1 MRAFTSNTSLSTKPS
16 RMKKPLLLYL
26 LLAASLGRGVAAPS
40 STAIAYQGRLTDAGA
55 PAKKSDRFN

>member
-1 MRAFTSNTSLSTKPS
+1 
-16 RMKKPLLLYL
+16 MKKPLLLYL